1 MTDRYITFIVSLFL
15 IIVAICFAIAVT
27 DSGWWLLIFLFIDLD
42 IKDFDGEKEEDD

>member
-27 DSGWWLLIFLFIDLD
+27 GTGWWILILLFIDLYL
-42 IKDFDGEKEEDD
+42 KEFDGEKEEDD